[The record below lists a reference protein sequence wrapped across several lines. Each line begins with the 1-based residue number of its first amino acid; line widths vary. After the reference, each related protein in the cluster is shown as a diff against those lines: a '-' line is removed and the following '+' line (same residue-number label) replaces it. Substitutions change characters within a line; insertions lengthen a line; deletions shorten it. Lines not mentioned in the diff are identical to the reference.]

1 MSKRAFSSWLR
12 SGVLSGISKRVG
24 PSTPQPQRPSAS
36 QWRRFTSRTTQRQRP
51 VILTAGAGVLATTLL
66 LNLAPTSKPS
76 RPSRDDTEGPSSTAA
91 TSLPELGSPWP
102 QYRLSEIKAHGATS
116 ERPWVTYRT
125 SVYDITDWVAAHP
138 GGDVI
143 LRAAGGP
150 VEPYWDIFSIHRQQL
165 DNVLA
170 ILEGYKIGEVDSA
183 DVPLLSQGDGVD
195 DPFADDPPRDP
206 RLRTLTERPRNAET
220 PPEGLGHFV
229 TPTELF
235 YVRNHMWVPVV
246 DEAGGADGHAV
257 TIEMPDGEERVYTLG
272 ELRTRFAT
280 HKVTATLQ
288 CAGNRR
294 QDMTTHAA
302 KTNGLQWAA
311 GAISTA
317 EWEGVLLRD
326 VLADAAGC
334 EMSVASLP
342 PSVRHV
348 HLVGLEAYA
357 ASIPATKA
365 LDPLGDVLLAFRM
378 NGAPL
383 PRDHGYPLRAV
394 VPGNVAARS
403 VKWLRRI
410 ALSDEES
417 PSQWQRRDY
426 KAFCPGEGS
435 EPDWDS
441 APAIQEMPVTSAVT
455 AASVETPAAM
465 ADRGRRVK
473 AEGYAYS
480 GGGREIVR
488 VDVSTDGGRTWK
500 TADVVGD
507 AAVGKKAWCWKR
519 WRYEGLIADGQG
531 AGGHGETVR
540 LVVKAVDDA
549 YNTQP
554 ENHASIYNVR
564 GNLATAWHR
573 IDVAAGE

>member
-1 MSKRAFSSWLR
+1 MLKRAFASWLR
-12 SGVLSGISKRVG
+12 SGALSA
-24 PSTPQPQRPSAS
+24 PSTRVASAARQAQRPSPTS
-36 QWRRFTSRTTQRQRP
+36 QWRRFASNTTQRQRP
-51 VILTAGAGVLATTLL
+51 ILLTAGASFLTTIVLLDLNPSPRLTLL
-66 LNLAPTSKPS
+66 S
-76 RPSRDDTEGPSSTAA
+76 SSTTA
-91 TSLPELGSPWP
+91 TCLTPPELPAGWP
-102 QYRLSEIKAHGATS
+102 QYRLSEVKLHDGTS
-116 ERPWVTYRT
+116 ERPWITYKT

-143 LRAAGGP
+143 LRAAGGA
-150 VEPYWDIFSIHRQQL
+150 VEPYWDIFSIHRQQI
-165 DNVLA
+165 DSVLA
-170 ILEGYKIGEVDSA
+170 ILEGYKIGEVDAA
-183 DVPLLSQGDGVD
+183 DLPLLLSRGGVD
-195 DPFADDPPRDP
+195 DPFAQDPPRDP

-220 PPEGLGHFV
+220 PAEGLGTFV
-229 TPTELF
+229 TPSELF

-246 DEAGGADGHAV
+246 GEKDADAHAV
-257 TIEMPDGEERVYTLG
+257 TIETPDGEERVYTLR

-280 HKVTATLQ
+280 QKVTATLQ

-294 QDMTTHAA
+294 RDMTTHAA
-302 KTNGLQWAA
+302 RTNGLQWAA

-326 VLADAAGC
+326 VLADATC
-334 EMSVASLP
+334 NEMNIANMP
-342 PSVRHV
+342 PSARHV

-357 ASIPATKA
+357 ASIPIAKA

-378 NGAPL
+378 NGETL

-426 KAFCPGEGS
+426 KAFCPGEGP

-441 APAIQEMPVTSAVT
+441 APAIQEMPVTSAIT
-455 AASVETPAAM
+455 AAGVESPGGATG
-465 ADRGRRVK
+465 RERRVK

-500 TADVVGD
+500 AAELIADKGVGN
-507 AAVGKKAWCWKR
+507 KAWCWKR
-519 WRYEGLIADGQG
+519 WRYEGPVAEESKEKEDR
-531 AGGHGETVR
+531 VR
-540 LVVKAVDDA
+540 LVVKATDEA

-554 ENHASIYNVR
+554 ESHESIYNVR

-573 IDVAAGE
+573 VHLAMDETQTN